1 MISAVILTT
10 GPEQFAVE
18 PKVFLPLKG
27 KPVLQWVLE
36 NALAANLDEIICVT
50 RELRLVRKQ
59 IHLVDERL
67 FWITDYAVDQG
78 TNAGVVSG
86 LWATNPR
93 SDGVLFLDG
102 GQPLVRTELIDA
114 LLARFRESSAWIVA
128 PSFHG
133 KARNPLLFHRELF
146 PELLGLSGKRTPRS
160 VLRKHRSKAVLVECS
175 DEIPFLDLDVRSDFD
190 RIEELA

>member
-1 MISAVILTT
+1 MISAVILAT
-10 GPEQFAVE
+10 GPEQSAAE

-36 NALAANLDEIICVT
+36 TALAANLAEIICVT
-50 RELRLVRKQ
+50 CELRSVRKQ

-67 FWITDYAVDQG
+67 FWIADADDNRG
-78 TNAGVVSG
+78 PNPGVISG
-86 LWATNPR
+86 LWATHPK
-93 SDGVLFLDG
+93 SDGVLFLG
-102 GQPLVRTELIDA
+102 GDQPLVRTGLINT
-114 LLARFRESSAWIVA
+114 LLARFRESGAWIVA
-128 PSFHG
+128 PSFRG

-146 PELLGLSGKRTPRS
+146 PELLRLSGKRTPRS

-175 DEIPFLDLDVRSDFD
+175 DEISFLDLDVRADFE

>member
-10 GPEQFAVE
+10 GPEQSAVE

-50 RELRLVRKQ
+50 RELRSIRKQ

-78 TNAGVVSG
+78 TNAGV
-86 LWATNPR
+86 
-93 SDGVLFLDG
+93 
-102 GQPLVRTELIDA
+102 I
-114 LLARFRESSAWIVA
+114 
-128 PSFHG
+128 
-133 KARNPLLFHRELF
+133 
-146 PELLGLSGKRTPRS
+146 
-160 VLRKHRSKAVLVECS
+160 
-175 DEIPFLDLDVRSDFD
+175 
-190 RIEELA
+190 

>member
-1 MISAVILTT
+1 MISAVILATEPDRSVT
-10 GPEQFAVE
+10 E
-18 PKVFLPLKG
+18 PKVFLSLKG

-36 NALAANLDEIICVT
+36 NALAANINEIICVT

-67 FWITDYAVDQG
+67 FWITDDAADRG
-78 TNAGVVSG
+78 PNPGVISG
-86 LWATNPR
+86 LWATNPK

-102 GQPLVRTELIDA
+102 DQPLVRTGLINA
-114 LLARFRESSAWIVA
+114 LLARFRESGARIVA

-133 KARNPLLFHRELF
+133 KAHNPLLFHRELF
-146 PELLGLSGKRTPRS
+146 PELLRLSGKRTPRS
-160 VLRKHRSKAVLVECS
+160 LLREHSRKTVLVECS
-175 DEIPFLDLDVRSDFD
+175 DEILFLDLDVRSDFD

>member
-10 GPEQFAVE
+10 GPEQSAVE

-36 NALAANLDEIICVT
+36 NAIAANLDEIICVT

-67 FWITDYAVDQG
+67 FWIADYAVDQG
-78 TNAGVVSG
+78 TNASVISG
-86 LWATNPR
+86 LWATDPK

-102 GQPLVRTELIDA
+102 DQPLVRTELIDA
-114 LLARFRESSAWIVA
+114 LLARFRESGAWIVA

-133 KARNPLLFHRELF
+133 KAHNPLLFHRELF
-146 PELLGLSGKRTPRS
+146 PELLRLAGKRTPRS
-160 VLRKHRSKAVLVECS
+160 LLRKHRRKTALVECS
-175 DEIPFLDLDVRSDFD
+175 DEILFLDLDVRSDFN

>member
-10 GPEQFAVE
+10 GPEQSAVE

-78 TNAGVVSG
+78 TNAGVISG
-86 LWATNPR
+86 LWATNPK
-93 SDGVLFLDG
+93 SDGVLFLHGD
-102 GQPLVRTELIDA
+102 QPLVRTELIDA
-114 LLARFRESSAWIVA
+114 LLARFRESGAWIVA

-133 KARNPLLFHRELF
+133 KAHNPLLFHRELF
-146 PELLGLSGKRTPRS
+146 PELVRLSGKRTPRS
-160 VLRKHRSKAVLVECS
+160 LLREHRRKTALVECS
-175 DEIPFLDLDVRSDFD
+175 DEILFLDLDVRSDFD